1 MEVKYQYV
9 QKYQIRDLE
18 LISGIKA
25 HTIRIWEQ
33 RYKIFNPERSSTNIR
48 FYSDNDLKK
57 LLNIVVLINN
67 GSKISDFK
75 NKTDKEISEM
85 VQTVSFGDLSQ
96 EFLLVAVLDFDV
108 YFFNRLVD
116 DSVNKSG
123 FEETVEKLIYPLL
136 ERIGILWQTG
146 AISPAHE
153 HFVSNIV
160 RQKFF
165 TQINSFPE
173 PEESKKTFLMFLP
186 FYEQHETGLLYSYY
200 LVRKYGH
207 KVVYLGQN
215 VPDEDVFK
223 TAGVV
228 KPDYIVSFFVSHFES
243 SAIKSILKNFT
254 TGMPETIFL
263 ASGIQLAGIKNDI
276 SENLKILSTPSE
288 IKSFL

>member
-57 LLNIVVLINN
+57 LLNIVVLINH
-67 GSKISDFK
+67 GRRISDFK
-75 NKTDKEISEM
+75 NKTDRQISEM
-85 VQTVSFGDLSQ
+85 VQAESFGNLSQ
-96 EFLLVAVLDFDV
+96 EFLLVAVLDFDIS
-108 YFFNRLVD
+108 FFNRLFD

-165 TQINSFPE
+165 TQIDSLPE
-173 PEESKKTFLMFLP
+173 PEKDKKTFLMFLP

-215 VPDEDVFK
+215 VPDTDVFK

-228 KPDYIVSFFVSHFES
+228 KPDYIVSFFVSHFEN

-254 TGMPETIFL
+254 TEMPETIFL
-263 ASGIQLAGIKNDI
+263 ASGIQLADIKNDI
-276 SENLKILSTPSE
+276 SENLKILSTPAE

>member
-57 LLNIVVLINN
+57 LLNIVVLINH

-85 VQTVSFGDLSQ
+85 VQAVSFGDLSQ

-108 YFFNRLVD
+108 SFFNRLVD

-165 TQINSFPE
+165 TEINSFPE

-215 VPDEDVFK
+215 VPDTDVFK

-228 KPDYIVSFFVSHFES
+228 KPDYIVSFFVSHYEN

-254 TGMPETIFL
+254 TEMPETIFL
-263 ASGIQLAGIKNDI
+263 AAGTQLADIKNDI